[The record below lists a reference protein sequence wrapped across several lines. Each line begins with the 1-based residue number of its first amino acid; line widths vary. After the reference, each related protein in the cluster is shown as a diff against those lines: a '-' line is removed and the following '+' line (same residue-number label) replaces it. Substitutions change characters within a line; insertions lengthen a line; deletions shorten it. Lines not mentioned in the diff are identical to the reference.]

1 MRAKQ
6 RSKFWV
12 DIILFAGFSLAF
24 FLDLTGL
31 SLHQFIG
38 LGAGLLALYHLAAH
52 WQWLRSVGQR
62 LFDRACARPRL
73 YFFLDAVLFA
83 GFAYILGSGLVI
95 STWLNLALADYETW
109 RVVHIV
115 VSALTML
122 ALLAKLVLHWRWIA
136 NAAASLLPAPRPVQP
151 FVPLPAAAPNPGRRE
166 FLRVMGVTT
175 VVGVF
180 ALGKSLQSLSNTA
193 AQLAETASQTPAAQ
207 PTAQAAAAAVQPTS
221 APLAA
226 ATSQPTPLPTSQ
238 PTAVVQPTAAPAAAA
253 CVVRCSKACSYPGR
267 CRRYTDSNQNGRCD
281 LGECL

>member
-12 DIILFAGFSLAF
+12 DLILFAGFSLAF

-31 SLHQFIG
+31 PLHQFLG

-52 WQWLRSVGQR
+52 WQWLCSVGQR

-73 YFFLDAVLFA
+73 YFFLDLILFA

-109 RVVHIV
+109 RVVHV
-115 VSALTML
+115 VVAALTML

-136 NAAASLLPAPRPVQP
+136 NAAASLLPAPQPVGALA
-151 FVPLPAAAPNPGRRE
+151 PLPAAAPNPGRRE

-175 VVGVF
+175 VVGIF
-180 ALGKSLQSLSNTA
+180 ALGKSLQSLSSTA
-193 AQLAETASQTPAAQ
+193 AQLAEAASQTPTAQ
-207 PTAQAAAAAVQPTS
+207 PTAQAAAAALQPTS
-221 APLAA
+221 APV
-226 ATSQPTPLPTSQ
+226 ATATPQPTSQ
-238 PTAVVQPTAAPAAAA
+238 PQPTAAAQATSAPAAAA
-253 CVVRCSKACSYPGR
+253 CVVRCNKGCAYPGR
-267 CRRYTDSNQNGRCD
+267 CRRYTDGNQNGRCD